1 MKIKI
6 SLKWIF
12 LLLIAALVLS
22 LSFCSQHQLYKSYT
36 GKPLT
41 IAVIGDFPEIKEEQV
56 SFEEITFD
64 DVMNNDFD
72 SYDAIFIMPESLSQ
86 ASEIP
91 FAKIYLDSPIPFF
104 FIGANNHIPFTEADL
119 DFDDDSWEDW
129 EWTPGTSYA
138 SGFYSD
144 TTTCSSSAWEFYLYD
159 DEKTDKNLK
168 ALYSEIFRSIVDF

>member
-1 MKIKI
+1 MKRII

-12 LLLIAALVLS
+12 LLLIATLVLS
-22 LSFCSQHQLYKSYT
+22 LSFYSQHQLYKPYT

-72 SYDAIFIMPESLSQ
+72 SYDAVFIMPENLSQ
-86 ASEIP
+86 ASEHQY
-91 FAKIYLDSPIPFF
+91 AKIYLDSPIPFF
-104 FIGANNHIPFTEADL
+104 FIEANNHIPFTEADL

-138 SGFYSD
+138 SGFYAETAD
-144 TTTCSSSAWEFYLYD
+144 SSTAWEFYLYD
-159 DEKTDKNLK
+159 DENTDENIK
-168 ALYSEIFRSIVDF
+168 AVYSEIFRSIAEL

>member
-1 MKIKI
+1 MKRKI

-12 LLLIAALVLS
+12 LLLVSALIVL
-22 LSFCSQHQLYKSYT
+22 LSVYLLHLRSVKYE
-36 GKPLT
+36 GRPLT

-72 SYDAIFIMPESLSQ
+72 SYDAIFIMPQNLSQ

-91 FAKIYLDSPIPFF
+91 YAKIYLDSPIPFF
-104 FIGANNHIPFTEADL
+104 FIEANNHIPFTEAEL
-119 DFDDDSWEDW
+119 DFDDDSWENW

-138 SGFYSD
+138 SGFYFD
-144 TTTCSSSAWEFYLYD
+144 TATRSTTAWEFYLYD
-159 DEKTDKNLK
+159 DEKTDENIE
-168 ALYSEIFRSIVDF
+168 AVYTEIFKSITEI

>member
-1 MKIKI
+1 MKRKI

-41 IAVIGDFPEIKEEQV
+41 IAIIGDFPEIKEEQV

-72 SYDAIFIMPESLSQ
+72 SYDAIFIMPENLSQ
-86 ASEIP
+86 ASEHQY
-91 FAKIYLDSPIPFF
+91 AKIYLDSSIPFF
-104 FIGANNHIPFTEADL
+104 FIETNSHIPFTEADL

-138 SGFYSD
+138 SGFYAETAD
-144 TTTCSSSAWEFYLYD
+144 SSTAWEFYLYD
-159 DEKTDKNLK
+159 DENTDENIK
-168 ALYSEIFRSIVDF
+168 AVYSEIFRSITEL

>member
-1 MKIKI
+1 MKRKI

-12 LLLIAALVLS
+12 LLLVSALIVL
-22 LSFCSQHQLYKSYT
+22 LSVYLLHLRSVKYE
-36 GKPLT
+36 GRPLT

-72 SYDAIFIMPESLSQ
+72 SYDAIFIMPQNLPQ

-91 FAKIYLDSPIPFF
+91 YAKIYLDSPIPFF
-104 FIGANNHIPFTEADL
+104 FIEANNHIPFTEAEL
-119 DFDDDSWEDW
+119 DFDDDSWENW

-138 SGFYSD
+138 SGFYFD
-144 TTTCSSSAWEFYLYD
+144 TATRSTTAWEFYLYD
-159 DEKTDKNLK
+159 DEKTDENIE
-168 ALYSEIFRSIVDF
+168 AVYTEIFKSITEI